1 LPYRIQDRIFKSSV
15 HITAKTTMM
24 DVKT

>member
-24 DVKT
+24 DIKT